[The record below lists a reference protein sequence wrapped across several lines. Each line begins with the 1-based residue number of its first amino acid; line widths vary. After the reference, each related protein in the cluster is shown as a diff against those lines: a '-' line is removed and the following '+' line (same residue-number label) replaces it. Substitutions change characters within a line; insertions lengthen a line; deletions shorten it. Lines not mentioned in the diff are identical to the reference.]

1 MSIASLA
8 PRADFPLLAAN
19 PALHY
24 LDSAATS
31 QKPAAVLDALRHF
44 YETSN
49 ANPHRGA
56 YALSALATDA
66 YHDARA
72 TIARFVGVADADCLI
87 FTRGTTE
94 SMNLVASSWGGAHVG
109 PGDEI
114 VVSALEHHA
123 NFVPWQQLALRTGAT
138 LRIVELTATQTID
151 LDMLRDVVG
160 ARTKIVAITHVSN
173 AVGSITPLHDVV
185 RIVRARSAAVI
196 VVDGAQAVPHLAVR
210 FDALDVDFYA
220 FSGHKLL
227 GPMGIGVLVGRRAL
241 LEAMPPYQFGG
252 DMIEWVRDTDS
263 TWNVLPHKF
272 EAGTPNAADAVALAA
287 AVRYLDGLGMDKVRA
302 HEIALLEAAE
312 ARVRA
317 LPGVT
322 ERCAEL
328 LAGRRASARSGHD
341 SRSTRGLHPGRPS
354 LRPAPHAA
362 ARCQRHGAG
371 QLLRVQRWPRRGRAG
386 RRARGGAAAVR
397 DRRLSSVAPFTAS
410 IAAMYQDALLAHHR
424 APHNRRVIESPTTS
438 GARKNPVCGDEIT
451 VMVSLDADTVCDVAF
466 TGRSCSI
473 GVDDDGRGAGAHGER
488 CAGPGRRGRP
498 HAASGRQRWRPR
510 GCGARAVAGCPHTAA
525 RRRAVPRAPRLRHAT
540 LASVARSARRQTVR
554 R

>member
-44 YETSN
+44 YETAN

-66 YHDARA
+66 YRDARA

-138 LRIVELTATQTID
+138 LRIVELTPTQTID

-196 VVDGAQAVPHLAVR
+196 VVDGAQAVPHLAVN
-210 FDALDVDFYA
+210 FDSLNVDFYA

-227 GPMGIGVLVGRRAL
+227 GPMGIGVLVGRRTL

-287 AVRYLDGLGMDKVRA
+287 AVRYLDSLGMAEVRA
-302 HEIALLEAAE
+302 HEIALLKAAE
-312 ARVRA
+312 ASVRA

-322 ERCAEL
+322 VYGPPPAERSGVL
-328 LAGRRASARSGHD
+328 SFSLADVHPHDLATILDQHGVCIRAGHHCGQPLMRRLGVSATARASFYVYSD
-341 SRSTRGLHPGRPS
+341 GRDVDA
-354 LRPAPHAA
+354 LVGALAA
-362 ARCQRHGAG
+362 AQRLFA
-371 QLLRVQRWPRRGRAG
+371 
-386 RRARGGAAAVR
+386 
-397 DRRLSSVAPFTAS
+397 
-410 IAAMYQDALLAHHR
+410 
-424 APHNRRVIESPTTS
+424 
-438 GARKNPVCGDEIT
+438 T
-451 VMVSLDADTVCDVAF
+451 VD
-466 TGRSCSI
+466 
-473 GVDDDGRGAGAHGER
+473 
-488 CAGPGRRGRP
+488 
-498 HAASGRQRWRPR
+498 
-510 GCGARAVAGCPHTAA
+510 
-525 RRRAVPRAPRLRHAT
+525 
-540 LASVARSARRQTVR
+540 
-554 R
+554 